1 MGGGRKYHRTCK
13 NSIELLDTVLRLY
26 SITVLKTDLS
36 LKQRTV
42 LREYILNGYS
52 LQTKKSLMITLNI
65 KGTNLNTINFNLKK
79 KGLLIPHPTNQRL
92 KIVNEELYQIKKEF
106 LEKGSKSAFIAIFNV
121 NSTKI

>member
-1 MGGGRKYHRTCK
+1 
-13 NSIELLDTVLRLY
+13 LY

-106 LEKGSKSAFIAIFNV
+106 LEKGNKSAFIAIFNV
-121 NSTKI
+121 NRTKI